1 MAKVLKNNTSKHRRI
16 AHFAEDAERR
26 AGSSE
31 APVQPNHSELAALYP
46 SPKTADQ
53 QRAEDEER
61 EVLHQRK
68 LPKYPF
74 LTIPFFGTF
83 VFIGG
88 LIFAQNI
95 LKMWM
100 TGSIGVIFFSFALWL
115 ALCGSFVAWARYS
128 NAVLY
133 VLGRMSTL
141 FWAGFGVILV
151 VMSVLFLLR
160 WPVPFESGAFS
171 FVLGAIY
178 LVLLSALTLTVTR
191 LRR

>member
-1 MAKVLKNNTSKHRRI
+1 MARLLKNDTQKHRRI
-16 AHFAEDAERR
+16 AHFAEDTERK
-26 AGSSE
+26 ADSLE
-31 APVQPNHSELAALYP
+31 APVQLNHSELADLYP
-46 SPKTADQ
+46 SPKTVDQ
-53 QRAEDEER
+53 QRADDEER
-61 EVLHQRK
+61 EALYQRK

-115 ALCGSFVAWARYS
+115 VLCGSFVAWVRYS

-133 VLGRMSTL
+133 SLGRASTL
-141 FWAGFGVILV
+141 FWAGFGIILTVIG
-151 VMSVLFLLR
+151 VLCLLR
-160 WPVPFESGAFS
+160 WPVPFDSGAFP
-171 FVLGAIY
+171 FVLGVVY
-178 LVLLSALTLTVTR
+178 LVLLSALTLTVTK